1 MTLIDAAWIAPAILD
16 VPLCVPC
23 IVFCT
28 GVSTRNVHRAL
39 SEIRVALQVATRLPC
54 RRCLT
59 VSRTFWIKAPRS
71 GWVKAPRS
79 GVAA

>member
-16 VPLCVPC
+16 VPLCAPC
-23 IVFCT
+23 IAFCT
-28 GVSTRNVHRAL
+28 GVSTRNVDRAL
-39 SEIRVALQVATRLPC
+39 SEMGVALHVATRLPC

-59 VSRTFWIKAPRS
+59 VSRTFWIKTHH
-71 GWVKAPRS
+71 S

>member
-16 VPLCVPC
+16 VPLCAPC
-23 IVFCT
+23 IAFCT
-28 GVSTRNVHRAL
+28 GVSTLSVDRAL
-39 SEIRVALQVATRLPC
+39 SEMGVALHVATRLPC

-59 VSRTFWIKAPRS
+59 ASRTFWIKTHH
-71 GWVKAPRS
+71 S